1 MFDVR
6 FFEKKKKKSGQ
17 KWWRRIVTNSCNV
30 RGKRATACNPAGN
43 RQHCLLRHPVTSRRA
58 TTSTADE
65 SDESRLPP
73 TNLLPR
79 SLCAENRV
87 SSFQFRLLTQLLFLS
102 TRARARGQAVQRVV
116 EMDFFFETE
125 LGNGYPTDGIQSWK
139 RSIAIY
145 DLRYLSLFSS
155 LDKTILL
162 FAQEARAK
170 SKRSIKNLFIH
181 HDSSRIEKFFPPSNY
196 NRYDRVYL
204 LYIQS

>member
-155 LDKTILL
+155 FDIIIRLGSSSQIEKKY
-162 FAQEARAK
+162 QK
-170 SKRSIKNLFIH
+170 SIH
-181 HDSSRIEKFFPPSNY
+181 PSRIEKFFPPLNY

-204 LYIQS
+204 LYIQP